1 MEETNCKGPYEEE
14 TDEGEDGKDYQ
25 LRYYATTQSVGD
37 AGKHGSDREADD
49 EEIACRKLQNQADYS
64 QYGPYLP

>member
-1 MEETNCKGPYEEE
+1 MKETNGKGPYEEE
-14 TDEGEDGKDYQ
+14 TDEGEDGKHYQ
-25 LRYYATTQSVGD
+25 LRYHTASKSVCD

-49 EEIACRKLQNQADYS
+49 EEIACRELQNQADYS